1 MHHSLLTAPKA
12 PSIATVNRYAYLNT
26 LVSALSER
34 LLSAGE
40 LRGLVEQPA
49 ADITALL
56 RSAGLEAFSLEEME
70 DCSLEQMLVTT
81 LLVEAQRLTRPLAS
95 EARDLMSY
103 WLGRFEIGN
112 LKAVIRGKLAGR
124 PKHIIQQD
132 FIDVGAMAALPL
144 EDLLEAE
151 DTQEMLRQLG
161 RTPYA
166 SIARQ
171 ARSAQEE
178 GRLQAGGEERQE
190 LFLME
195 AIIDREYFAGLERR
209 VKAIGAPDR
218 ATLRPL
224 IGQVIDRNNL
234 VWLLR
239 YRFAYRLPPPL
250 TYFLLCPGGYHLN
263 SQQLLT
269 IVRSES
275 FEEALSNIPAPVGH
289 LVAEAASV
297 SEVEDRLESYLATT
311 AQFILKR
318 TRFNPGRALAYLFL
332 REKELFHI
340 YGVLKGRMLQLTPAL
355 IHQAAGLAD
364 ESDGVSGRAASK
376 SPSDTTIP
384 EA

>member
-1 MHHSLLTAPKA
+1 MHHSLLAASKT
-12 PSIATVNRYAYLNT
+12 PSIATVNRYAYSNT

-70 DCSLEQMLVTT
+70 GRSLEQMLVTT
-81 LLVEAQRLTRPLAS
+81 LLVEAQRLIRPLAS
-95 EARDLMSY
+95 EARDLMGY

-124 PKHIIQQD
+124 PKHLIQQD

-209 VKAIGAPDR
+209 VKATGAPDR

-239 YRFAYRLPPPL
+239 YRFAYRLAPPL
-250 TYFLLCPGGYHLN
+250 AYFLLCAGGYHFN
-263 SQQLLT
+263 SRQLLT
-269 IVRSES
+269 LVRSES
-275 FEEALSNIPAPVGH
+275 FKEALGNIPAPVGH

-340 YGVLKGRMLQLTPAL
+340 YGVLKGRVLQLTPAL
-355 IHQAAGLAD
+355 IHQAVGLAD
-364 ESDGVSGRAASK
+364 ESAGVSGRAASK

>member
-1 MHHSLLTAPKA
+1 MYHSLLTTTKA

-49 ADITALL
+49 ADATALL
-56 RSAGLEAFSLEEME
+56 RSTGLEAFSLEEME
-70 DCSLEQMLVTT
+70 DRSLEQMLVTT
-81 LLVEAQRLTRPLAS
+81 LLVEAQRLIRPLTS
-95 EARDLMSY
+95 DVRDLMGY

-132 FIDVGAMAALPL
+132 FIDVGVMATLPL

-171 ARSAQEE
+171 ARSAEEE
-178 GRLQAGGEERQE
+178 GRLQASNGEHEE

-209 VKAIGAPDR
+209 VKAVGAPDR

-224 IGQVIDRNNL
+224 IGSVIDQNNL

-239 YRFAYRLPPPL
+239 YRFAYRLAPPL
-250 TYFLLCPGGYHLN
+250 AYFLLCPGGYHLN
-263 SQQLLT
+263 GSQLLA

-275 FEEALSNIPAPVGH
+275 FEEALGNIPAPLGP
-289 LVAEAASV
+289 LVAKAASI

-340 YGVLKGRMLQLTPAL
+340 YGVLKGRILQLTPTL
-355 IHQAAGLAD
+355 IHQAVGLAD
-364 ESDGVSGRAASK
+364 ESAGISGRAASK
-376 SPSDTTIP
+376 SPSDTTLS